1 MNGIKF
7 EEKEMK
13 QLVCEMCGSTDLI
26 KQDGVFVCQNCGTKY
41 SAVEAEEIME
51 EDTAEVKSTAKSK
64 YSDYVEN
71 LYEMARSAKDE
82 DNPEMAVEFYRRLTI
97 EDPYNWEPVFYYNYF
112 MDIHYDSL
120 GNITDSLGKVF
131 YFIDKSEK
139 NADEK
144 WDIVQEITERID
156 AICEL
161 FVKKQAFKVAT
172 LQVKTADLLEK
183 YFADKS
189 LTIVISY
196 LKSSVVNYL
205 ELTVDCYILTNEKEV
220 KVIEERIKKMD
231 PEYEAIFPILELLR
245 TLQFHVTIFPEEYSE
260 EFWIAIKYH
269 INNLDSKYASKLK
282 HLTDTAQKEIM
293 QSIKSSRERYG
304 ENWVEYKTLVNKE
317 LITNTYYNKA
327 WEQIKEYV
335 ELGKRLHENNH
346 FQNTNNQEMPKDK
359 QKRNDT
365 PKENNISKKNN
376 TNENKQSKK
385 KVGIIILSVIAIII
399 AVIVAVNFFG
409 NRIDNNLVG
418 TWRAERDSSISLTFK
433 NNGDMIVRSAN
444 AVDDG
449 LTYKIDGDTVIVT
462 FANDDTETY
471 GFAVEGDTLIFGEY
485 YYTKLK

>member
-1 MNGIKF
+1 
-7 EEKEMK
+7 MK

-245 TLQFHVTIFPEEYSE
+245 TLHFMSLYS
-260 EFWIAIKYH
+260 
-269 INNLDSKYASKLK
+269 LK
-282 HLTDTAQKEIM
+282 
-293 QSIKSSRERYG
+293 
-304 ENWVEYKTLVNKE
+304 NTL
-317 LITNTYYNKA
+317 
-327 WEQIKEYV
+327 
-335 ELGKRLHENNH
+335 
-346 FQNTNNQEMPKDK
+346 
-359 QKRNDT
+359 RN
-365 PKENNISKKNN
+365 
-376 TNENKQSKK
+376 
-385 KVGIIILSVIAIII
+385 
-399 AVIVAVNFFG
+399 FG
-409 NRIDNNLVG
+409 
-418 TWRAERDSSISLTFK
+418 
-433 NNGDMIVRSAN
+433 
-444 AVDDG
+444 
-449 LTYKIDGDTVIVT
+449 
-462 FANDDTETY
+462 
-471 GFAVEGDTLIFGEY
+471 
-485 YYTKLK
+485 